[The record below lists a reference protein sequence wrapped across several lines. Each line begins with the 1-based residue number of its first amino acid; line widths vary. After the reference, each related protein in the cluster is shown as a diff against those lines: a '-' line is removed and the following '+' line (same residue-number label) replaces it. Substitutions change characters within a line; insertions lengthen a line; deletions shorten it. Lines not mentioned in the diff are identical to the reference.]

1 VKLAPVTLLVALSG
15 CGPNPNEAL
24 PSASDARPID
34 LAVAPDV
41 DPARAV
47 VSTRLVAAP
56 VSVEILPER
65 HTALLGYSGTFPGPL
80 IRARRGDRLR
90 VELENQLTEPTT
102 LHWHGM
108 RVPNAMDGVPD
119 VTQGAV
125 EPGGR
130 FTYDFIASDAGL
142 FWYHPHHESLA
153 ALGAG
158 LYGAVLVDD
167 PEDERDLGD
176 EVVLVLSDLSLDE
189 SGARQPD
196 ASDPATVIAGH
207 EGSVV
212 LVNGRVRPT
221 LPVMAGR
228 RQRLRVLNAARSRY
242 FRLALEGHAFLQI
255 GSDGG
260 RMSSPVEVLEPVL
273 TPGERLDLL
282 LEPHGAV
289 GTSTALVALPIARG
303 LPFPPSE
310 QVTLLDVEV
319 VESSKPPSP
328 PLPSLDR
335 AVTPLDPAGATL
347 VPIAL
352 TMDERETT
360 TTMGINGMPSAHD
373 TPIHARPL
381 EKQVLVV
388 ENQTPYDHPFHLH
401 GFFFEEIDDNGSRRL
416 PLQRKDTVN
425 VPPLSSRRF
434 LVQYDERPGMW
445 MFHCHIL
452 DHAQAGMMG
461 MIYVMP

>member
-1 VKLAPVTLLVALSG
+1 LALLIGLSG
-15 CGPNPNEAL
+15 CGPHQNESA
-24 PSASDARPID
+24 PPASDARPID
-34 LAVAPDV
+34 LAVAPDH
-41 DPARAV
+41 DPDPAV

-56 VSVEILPER
+56 VSVEILPGR
-65 HTALLGYSGTFPGPL
+65 HTALLGYSGAFPGPL
-80 IRARRGDRLR
+80 IRARRGDRLQ

-102 LHWHGM
+102 LHWHGV

-119 VTQGAV
+119 VTQGVV

-158 LYGAVLVDD
+158 LYGAVLVED

-189 SGARQPD
+189 SGAREPD

-260 RMSSPVEVLEPVL
+260 RISSPVEVLEPVL

-282 LEPHGAV
+282 LEPRGAV

-328 PLPSLDR
+328 VLPSLDR
-335 AVTPLDPAGATL
+335 AITPLDPAGATV

-360 TTMGINGMPSAHD
+360 TTMGINGMPADHD
-373 TPIHARPL
+373 APIHARPL
-381 EKQVLVV
+381 EKQILVV

-401 GFFFEEIDDNGSRRL
+401 GFFFEEIDDNGSAIF

-425 VPPLSSRRF
+425 VPPLSSRWF
-434 LVQYDERPGMW
+434 LVQYDERPGTW

-461 MIYVMP
+461 MIHLTP